1 MMWTCSSLGSSAPS
15 VNHIYR
21 LVLSGTATPEEEER
35 EEPVLSSESE
45 PQVSERAAVCSESP
59 VFGSPSD
66 SSRRVQF
73 QIGMLFD
80 ISCCLYLHNN

>member
-1 MMWTCSSLGSSAPS
+1 MNVA
-15 VNHIYR
+15 HIYR
-21 LVLSGTATPEEEER
+21 LETTGTGTPEEEEK

-66 SSRRVQF
+66 VSRRVQF

-80 ISCCLYLHNN
+80 ISPYLYILYISKTKYMRLLQ